1 MWISLFLALFTSLS
15 ASPVDLHKFHVS
27 RCMVEY
33 NAQEQALQMSMHVF
47 LDDLE
52 LALAERGADSLHI
65 CTKMERS
72 DAEYYLGRYLEEQV
86 QFSID
91 GQPVTFTFL
100 GKEIS
105 DDLQA
110 VWCYL
115 EVKDLPPFRE
125 MTVTYEVLLDL
136 FDDQKNI
143 MHIVG
148 PNRQEGTLLFRK
160 GFRTES
166 VTFK

>member
-1 MWISLFLALFTSLS
+1 MWISFILSLFTGLS
-15 ASPVDLHKFHVS
+15 TPSVDLHKFHVS

-33 NAQEQALQMSMHVF
+33 NTREEALQMSMHVF

-52 LALAERGADSLHI
+52 LALTERGADSLYI
-65 CTKMERS
+65 CTKMESS
-72 DAEYYLGRYLEEQV
+72 DAEFYLGRYLEEQV

-105 DDLQA
+105 EDLQA

-115 EVKDLPPFRE
+115 EITDLPPFRK
-125 MTVTYEVLLDL
+125 MTVTYDVLLDL
-136 FDDQKNI
+136 YDDQKNI

-160 GFRTES
+160 GYRTES

>member
-1 MWISLFLALFTSLS
+1 
-15 ASPVDLHKFHVS
+15 
-27 RCMVEY
+27 MVEY

-52 LALAERGADSLHI
+52 LALAERGADSLYI
-65 CTKMERS
+65 CTKMERP
-72 DAEYYLGRYLEEQV
+72 DAEYYLGQYLEKQV
-86 QFSID
+86 QFTID
-91 GQPVTFTFL
+91 GQPVSFTFL

-115 EVKDLPPFRE
+115 EVSDLPPFRE
-125 MTVTYEVLLDL
+125 MTVTYDVLLDL
-136 FDDQKNI
+136 YDDQKNI

-160 GFRTES
+160 GYRTES

>member
-1 MWISLFLALFTSLS
+1 
-15 ASPVDLHKFHVS
+15 
-27 RCMVEY
+27 MVEY
-33 NAQEQALQMSMHVF
+33 NPQEQALQMSMHVF
-47 LDDLE
+47 IDDLE
-52 LALAERGADSLHI
+52 LALAERGADSLYI
-65 CTKMERS
+65 CTKMESS

-86 QFSID
+86 QFAID
-91 GQPVTFTFL
+91 GQPVSFRFL

-105 DDLQA
+105 EDMQA

-115 EVKDLPPFRE
+115 EVRDLPPFRE
-125 MTVTYEVLLDL
+125 MTVTYDVLLDL
-136 FDDQKNI
+136 YDDQKNI

-160 GFRTES
+160 GYRTET

>member
-1 MWISLFLALFTSLS
+1 
-15 ASPVDLHKFHVS
+15 
-27 RCMVEY
+27 MVEY